1 MPLLLALTLATASWA
16 APQAPQA
23 RPAATPPQTV
33 LANDNTRAAGAADGA
48 THTLRLVAGVGK
60 WQPSGTSAAPLDIAA
75 FGEEGGTLSSPGP
88 LLRVREGTPV
98 AASVRNT
105 LASEL
110 RVFGLC
116 DRPGPCAPLAVPAGE
131 SREIRFTLSA
141 PGTFYYW
148 GSTSASAITARPRRD
163 TQLNGAIVVDPATG
177 ASDDRVMVLS
187 EYDDGPAVGPCQ
199 TDSKDAVFAIN
210 GASWPHTARLT
221 YAAGDSVRWRVVN
234 LTCAQH
240 AMHLHGFHFT
250 VLSSGDGVVDR
261 PLTGDQQRTAV
272 TEAIMPGR
280 TFAMAWTPTR
290 AGNWLFHC
298 HMVPHMAAPPEAMH
312 AAHAGPTPAGRT
324 TATAAKPDAAM
335 TPSTDAAG
343 MAGLVVGITVTG
355 AAAKIPGEPSAPAK
369 RFSLILREEPRRYGA
384 ATGYRM
390 DLEGTEAPRLDD
402 GPVPGPVIVVRRG
415 EPTEVTII
423 NRMTEPTAIH
433 WHGMELES
441 YYDGVPGY
449 GGAGK
454 TIAPPIAPGQS
465 FVAKFTPP
473 RAGTFIYHT
482 HWHDEKQLAG
492 GLYGAMLVL
501 EPGERYDPATDHIVV
516 IGLNGAIVPG
526 AREPFALNG
535 RATPAPI
542 VMRSGATH
550 RLRLINITSINVG
563 LTAFLVDPS
572 GIREW
577 TPVAKDGAALPAS
590 QRQPRPARQQVAVG
604 ETYDFEFT
612 PAGPQNLWL
621 EVRRING
628 EWVLQAP
635 IVIR

>member
-1 MPLLLALTLATASWA
+1 MVLASLLMVAAASAQAPRPAQINDNLRPAGRTEGTVLTLA
-16 APQAPQA
+16 
-23 RPAATPPQTV
+23 
-33 LANDNTRAAGAADGA
+33 
-48 THTLRLVAGVGK
+48 LVADL
-60 WQPSGTSAAPLDIAA
+60 GTWRPNGAEGPPLTVAA
-75 FGEEGGTLSSPGP
+75 FGEQDGELSIPGP
-88 LLRVREGTPV
+88 LIRARQGTTVILTLRNALGK
-98 AASVRNT
+98 
-105 LASEL
+105 EL

-116 DRPGPCAPLAVPAGE
+116 ARPGPCDPVAVPPGA
-131 SREIRFTLSA
+131 SREVRFALNT

-148 GSTSASAITARPRRD
+148 GSTTVSSITARPRHD
-163 TQLNGAIVVDPATG
+163 TQLNGVIVVDPLTG
-177 ASDDRVMVLS
+177 PTDDRVMVLS
-187 EYDDGPAVGPCQ
+187 MFDDGPAVGPCL

-250 VLSSGDGVVDR
+250 VHSAGDAVLDR

-272 TEAIMPGR
+272 TEAIMPGG

-298 HMVPHMAAPPEAMH
+298 HMVPHMAAPAHAMH
-312 AAHAGPTPAGRT
+312 AAHASTTPSGRT
-324 TATAAKPDAAM
+324 GAVATASPD
-335 TPSTDAAG
+335 PAG
-343 MAGLVVGITVTG
+343 MAGLVVGVTVTG
-355 AAAKIPGEPSAPAK
+355 PAANAPVEPSGPAK
-369 RFSLILREEPRRYGA
+369 RFSLVLHEEPRRYGA

-415 EPTEVTII
+415 EPTEVTIV
-423 NRMTEPTAIH
+423 NRMSEPTAIH

-449 GGAGK
+449 GGAGT
-454 TIAPPIAPGQS
+454 TIASPIAPGGS

-482 HWHDEKQLAG
+482 HWHDETQLAG

-501 EPGERYDPATDHIVV
+501 EPGERYDPATDHIAV
-516 IGLNGAIVPG
+516 IGLNGAVIPG

-542 VMRSGATH
+542 RMRAGATN
-550 RLRLINITSINVG
+550 RLRLINITSVNVG

-572 GIREW
+572 GIKEW

-590 QRQPRPARQQVAVG
+590 QRQPRPARQQVSVG
-604 ETYDFEFT
+604 ETYDFEIT
-612 PAGPQNLWL
+612 PVGPQNLWL

-635 IVIR
+635 IQVR